1 MEDRSTGLGKLAD
14 ALLRS
19 DDDVRNALDGYDLFF
34 DVFIRSNPAKYIS
47 FPNFVYKHFADAER
61 LKTQVVF
68 ARKDGRPVAMQWYLP
83 MTVCYQGKEYRA
95 AHSADTCALPEGRGI
110 TFLKMFGDAERAQ
123 KNDGVAL
130 RFGSP
135 NENSMKFIRKFG
147 AEVLGGTQ
155 SMYLGKRNAE
165 SMALLKSRAEGVPA
179 EVCVALHERQP
190 FDGADYDAINAANSA
205 VIWAKRTP
213 ALFAKMLDGFP
224 FGQALYVTARDQKGR
239 LLGYVAARQASAIR
253 AIVYDWDVLDP
264 AGSER
269 EALLSRLFLPLA
281 ERFDRLSVGM
291 VNPTTPDAALLA
303 SCGFNVVTDG
313 EGNPS
318 LSNFSWTPYQ
328 DGLPAEFSDYTL
340 WKTRNITE
348 DWVLN
353 AYQPL

>member
-1 MEDRSTGLGKLAD
+1 MEERSQGLGKLAD

-19 DDDVRNALDGYDLFF
+19 DEDVRNALDGYDLFF
-34 DVFIRSNPAKYIS
+34 DVFIRSNPAKHIS

-68 ARKDGRPVAMQWYLP
+68 ARKEGHPVAMQWYLP
-83 MTVCYQGKEYRA
+83 MTVLYQGKEYQA

-123 KNDGVAL
+123 KADGVAF

-155 SMYLGKRNAE
+155 SMYLSKRSAE
-165 SMALLKSRAEGVPA
+165 SMALLKSQAEGMPA
-179 EVCVALHERQP
+179 EVCVALHDRRP
-190 FDGADYDAINAANSA
+190 FDAADYDAINASNSA
-205 VIWAKRTP
+205 VIWPKRTP
-213 ALFAKMLDGFP
+213 ELFRKMLDDFP
-224 FGQALYVTARDQKGR
+224 FGQALYVTARDQKGT
-239 LLGYVAARQASAIR
+239 LLGYVAARQASAVR
-253 AIVYDWDVLDP
+253 AIIYDWDVLEL
-264 AGSER
+264 AGDEKA
-269 EALLSRLFLPLA
+269 ALLAGLYLPLA

-291 VNPTTPDAALLA
+291 VNSTTSDADLLA
-303 SCGFNVVTDG
+303 SCGFKVVTDG

-318 LSNFSWTPYQ
+318 LGNFSWTPYQ
-328 DGLPAEFSDYTL
+328 DGLPAEFSDFTL

-353 AYQPL
+353 AYQAL